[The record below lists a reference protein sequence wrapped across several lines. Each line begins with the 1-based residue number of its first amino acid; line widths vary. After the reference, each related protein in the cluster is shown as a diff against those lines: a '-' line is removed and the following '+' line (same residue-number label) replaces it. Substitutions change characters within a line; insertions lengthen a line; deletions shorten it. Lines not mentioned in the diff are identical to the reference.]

1 MGRRDRAS
9 VAQGNLGHGHLSIDI
24 DIVVNGTVFSWTS
37 DCQWIAISV
46 VVWQATRYP
55 CDRGRACER
64 SVHSQEVACCMQGLG
79 RFQER
84 CCGMHSWALSS
95 CKHSMPL
102 GLYSMLDW
110 HMKCS
115 TEIATARHLIC
126 DRSTQ
131 LWSMNNFKFGGTD
144 LLWECSDDQPMQW
157 GTAMWHTDVLFEM
170 SHCRCV
176 SWFLDPQSF
185 KAVCRCLF
193 ADPISVPASRFK
205 HVQTSLRKRPLTVFA
220 LVYCETWPLG

>member
-1 MGRRDRAS
+1 MDCHSGRC
-9 VAQGNLGHGHLSIDI
+9 L
-24 DIVVNGTVFSWTS
+24 TS
-37 DCQWIAISV
+37 
-46 VVWQATRYP
+46 YP
-55 CDRGRACER
+55 VTG
-64 SVHSQEVACCMQGLG
+64 VGL
-79 RFQER
+79 
-84 CCGMHSWALSS
+84 ANV
-95 CKHSMPL
+95 
-102 GLYSMLDW
+102 LY
-110 HMKCS
+110 
-115 TEIATARHLIC
+115 TARRWHAVCRAWAGFKSDAAVCTPERFLPASIACHWAFTLCWIDTWNAAQRLRLPSIC

-170 SHCRCV
+170 SRCRCV

-205 HVQTSLRKRPLTVFA
+205 HVQTSLRKRPSTVFA
-220 LVYCETWPLG
+220 LVYMRDMATRIAHVAQIGSSLSQTPVAKTDLWLCCAV